1 MEPLVHKMMRA
12 GPRPSTR
19 LIVQEFLMLK
29 DSLGSIKLRSRLVE
43 RNESSGLK
51 AKRNLVW
58 FLRTVG
64 YVMKKME
71 AVPMPKYHGAADGAN
86 GGGNGTVSDDH
97 DRHE

>member
-19 LIVQEFLMLK
+19 LIVQEFLTLK

-51 AKRNLVW
+51 AKRNMVW
-58 FLRTVG
+58 LLRTMG

-71 AVPMPKYHGAADGAN
+71 AVPMPKYHSVVDGAT
-86 GGGNGTVSDDH
+86 GGGNGSTSDDD